1 MLITWG
7 PVSLKGGELSWS
19 RANTNPLCPNRGEIP
34 AEEYDNLYNQFNPT
48 LFNPDEWM
56 KTAKAAGMKYIVL
69 VAKHCDGFLLWDSP
83 SCDHNITATPFK
95 RDIVA
100 EVAAAARR
108 NGLKVGMYFSP
119 MDWRDPDF
127 RTERNAAFVARM
139 QEQLRELLTNYG
151 KIDLM
156 WFDFDVCDE
165 IPYDQENTYQLVKSL
180 HPEIIINNRLD
191 LGRESN
197 RLIKSRHADYYTPEH
212 AIGEYDDQTPWESV
226 MPMSSSHMWSYGG
239 PSDGVK
245 SFQESMDMLVRSV
258 GGDGNLLLN
267 AGPMPTGELP
277 PNQIER
283 LREIGAWMAK
293 YGESIYGTRGGPFK
307 PGDYGVSTR
316 KGKTIYLLVQNWESD
331 VLHLPVIAAKV
342 VGSRVLTGGKV
353 EVLQTADG
361 IKVSVPKADRDPL
374 YTIVALELDSDALTI
389 PSIMVPRPPS
399 LSLNAKAKASIVY
412 RDMADFGP
420 DKAVDGRD
428 DTRWDTDET
437 TKSAWLELDLG
448 KPVTFDRVFI
458 MEEYS
463 EKQGVLKFAL
473 ESWQDGKWKPFHEG
487 TSIGVKFS
495 TSFPPVT
502 AQRVRLNV
510 IEAIGGP
517 TITEF
522 LVFTSGSDG

>member
-1 MLITWG
+1 M
-7 PVSLKGGELSWS
+7 E
-19 RANTNPLCPNRGEIP
+19 
-34 AEEYDNLYNQFNPT
+34 
-48 LFNPDEWM
+48 
-56 KTAKAAGMKYIVL
+56 TAKAAGMRYIVF

-83 SCDHNITATPFK
+83 SCDYNITATPFK
-95 RDIVA
+95 RDLVA

-108 NGLKVGMYFSP
+108 HGLKVGMYFSP
-119 MDWRDPDF
+119 PDWRDPDF

-156 WFDFDVCDE
+156 WFDFDLGQ
-165 IPYDQENTYQLVKSL
+165 PLYDQENTYQLVRSL
-180 HPEIIINNRLD
+180 QPGIIIDNRLD

-212 AIGEYDDQTPWESV
+212 AIGEYDDQTPWESA
-226 MPMSSSHMWSYGG
+226 MTMSSRDAWAYGG

-245 SFQESMDMLVRSV
+245 SFEAFMEMLVGSV

-267 AGPMPTGELP
+267 VGPMPTGEIP
-277 PNQIER
+277 PNQVER
-283 LREIGAWMAK
+283 LREIGSWMTK

-316 KGKTIYLLVQNWESD
+316 KGKTIYLHIRTWEGD
-331 VLHLPVIAAKV
+331 TLHLPAIAAKV
-342 VGSRVLTGGKV
+342 VGSRVLTGGKA

-361 IKVSVPKADRDPL
+361 VKVSVPKADRDPL
-374 YTIVALELDSDALTI
+374 YTIVALELDGDALTI
-389 PSIMVPRPPS
+389 PAMVVPRPPS
-399 LSLNAKAKASIVY
+399 LSLNAKATASNVY

-420 DKAVDGRD
+420 GKAVDGRD
-428 DTRWDTDET
+428 DTRWATDET

-473 ESWQDGKWKPFHEG
+473 ESWQDGQWKSFHEG
-487 TSIGVKFS
+487 TTIGVKFRA
-495 TSFPPVT
+495 SFPPVT
-502 AQRVRLNV
+502 AQRLRLNV
-510 IEAIGGP
+510 IEAKGGP

-522 LVFTSGSDG
+522 LIFPPSSDR